1 MRVLLDTHT
10 LIWAVDDVSKL
21 SPKATAELINPANEL
36 LVSAVSAWEIA
47 IKVSIGKMTL
57 SLPFR
62 DWITK
67 AVADLPATLLG
78 ITIDH
83 SNEIISLPQHH
94 GDPFDRLLVAQAIVE
109 SLPVISIDPKLDA
122 YAIRRIW

>member
-10 LIWAVDDVSKL
+10 FIWAVDDVSKL
-21 SPKATAELINPANEL
+21 GPQATAELVNPANEL
-36 LVSAVSAWEIA
+36 LVSAASVWEIA

-62 DWITK
+62 DWVTK
-67 AVADLPATLLG
+67 AMADLPATLLD
-78 ITIDH
+78 IAIDH
-83 SNEIISLPQHH
+83 TNEIISLPHHH

-109 SLPVISIDPKLDA
+109 SLPVISIDPKLDP
-122 YAIRRIW
+122 YPIRRVW